1 MVCCFKIM
9 LGIFLILR
17 HCFYSLSM
25 ALGTQFFGNLTRGY
39 QSRQPFFLYHLQRLQ
54 TMVSILSIKS
64 CTPTTVKTLQ
74 ISLRFRSLFDQLGLR
89 AKARKMAARVCV
101 SFAEESSVQYFTTE
115 SQASCAYLEI
125 INVIS
130 STDDD
135 MEVRYL
141 DYKRP
146 LRHTATINEVQVC

>member
-1 MVCCFKIM
+1 
-9 LGIFLILR
+9 
-17 HCFYSLSM
+17 M
-25 ALGTQFFGNLTRGY
+25 ALGTQFFGSLTRGY
-39 QSRQPFFLYHLQRLQ
+39 QSRHTFFLYRLQRLQ
-54 TMVSILSIKS
+54 TMVSTLSIKS

-74 ISLRFRSLFDQLGLR
+74 RSPRFRSLLDQLGLG
-89 AKARKMAARVCV
+89 AETRKMATRVCV
-101 SFAEESSVQYFTTE
+101 SFVEESSVQYFTIE

-135 MEVRYL
+135 MEVQYL

-146 LRHTATINEVQVC
+146 LRLTATINEVQVR